1 MVGGRQGAF
10 RGALFGEAMQDLGLG
25 LNAEDHCMT

>member
-10 RGALFGEAMQDLGLG
+10 RGALFGEAMQDLGQ
-25 LNAEDHCMT
+25 AMEHEVT